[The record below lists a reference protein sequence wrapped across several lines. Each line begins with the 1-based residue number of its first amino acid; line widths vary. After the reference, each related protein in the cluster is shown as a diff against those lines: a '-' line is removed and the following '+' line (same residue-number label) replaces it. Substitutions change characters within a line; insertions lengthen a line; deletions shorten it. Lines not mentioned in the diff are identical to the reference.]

1 MNRVTL
7 IGRITK
13 NPELRYTGNNLAF
26 THFTIAVNRQK
37 KEDET
42 QNADF
47 INCVAWNKTAELICT
62 YLTKGALVGIEG
74 RIQTGTYEKPDG
86 TKGYTT
92 DVLVQN
98 IEFLES
104 KKSGQQTTNNGQ
116 QITPQE
122 VEQNTTDPFSDF
134 GEQVDLDTFLD

>member
-1 MNRVTL
+1 MNKVTL
-7 IGRITK
+7 VGRLTA
-13 NPELRYTGNNLAF
+13 NPELRYTSSNLPL
-26 THFTIAVNRQK
+26 TRFTIAVNRQK
-37 KEDET
+37 KEDGT
-42 QNADF
+42 QNTDF

-62 YLTKGALVGIEG
+62 YLTKGALIGLEG
-74 RIQTGTYEKPDG
+74 RIQTGTYEKQDG

-104 KKSGQQTTNNGQ
+104 KKSATQNAA

-122 VEQNTTDPFSDF
+122 VEQNTTDDIFSQF
-134 GEQVDLDTFLD
+134 GESVTIDEFLD

>member
-7 IGRITK
+7 VGRLTA
-13 NPELRYTGNNLAF
+13 NPELRYTSSNLPLSR
-26 THFTIAVNRQK
+26 FTIAVNRQK
-37 KEDET
+37 KEDGT

-62 YLTKGALVGIEG
+62 YLTKGSLVGLEG

-86 TKGYTT
+86 TRGYTT

-104 KKSGQQTTNNGQ
+104 KKNAA

-122 VEQNTTDPFSDF
+122 VEQNTTDPFADF
-134 GEQVDLDTFLD
+134 GTQVDIDQFLD

>member
-7 IGRITK
+7 VGRLTA
-13 NPELRYTGNNLAF
+13 NPELRYTSSNLSLSR
-26 THFTIAVNRQK
+26 FTIAVNRQK
-37 KEDET
+37 KEDGT

-62 YLTKGALVGIEG
+62 YLTKGSLVGLEG

-104 KKSGQQTTNNGQ
+104 KKNATQNAT
-116 QITPQE
+116 QITTQE
-122 VEQNTTDPFSDF
+122 VEQNTTDPFADF
-134 GEQVDLDTFLD
+134 GEQVDIDQFLD

>member
-7 IGRITK
+7 VGRLTA
-13 NPELRYTGNNLAF
+13 NPEHRYTSSNLPLSR
-26 THFTIAVNRQK
+26 FTIAVNRQK
-37 KEDET
+37 KEDGT

-62 YLTKGALVGIEG
+62 YLTKGALVGLEG

-104 KKSGQQTTNNGQ
+104 KKSTTQNAT

-122 VEQNTTDPFSDF
+122 VEQNTADPFSDF
-134 GEQVDLDTFLD
+134 GEQVDIDQFLD

>member
-13 NPELRYTGNNLAF
+13 NPELRYTGNNLGF
-26 THFTIAVNRQK
+26 TQFTIAVNRQK
-37 KEDET
+37 KEDEK
-42 QNADF
+42 QQADF
-47 INCVAWNKTAELICT
+47 ISCVAWEKQAEHICK
-62 YLTKGALVGIEG
+62 YLSKGSLVGIEG
-74 RIQTGTYEKPDG
+74 RIQTGTYDKQDG

-92 DVLVQN
+92 DVYVQK

-104 KKSGQQTTNNGQ
+104 KKSETQNAT
-116 QITPQE
+116 QITPEE

-134 GEQVDLDTFLD
+134 GNVVSIDEFLD

>member
-7 IGRITK
+7 VGRLTA
-13 NPELRYTGNNLAF
+13 NPELRYTSSNLPLSR
-26 THFTIAVNRQK
+26 FTIAVNRQK
-37 KEDET
+37 RADGT

-62 YLTKGALVGIEG
+62 YLTKGALVGLEG
-74 RIQTGTYEKPDG
+74 RIQTGIYEKPDG

-104 KKSGQQTTNNGQ
+104 KKNATQNAT
-116 QITPQE
+116 QITTQE
-122 VEQNTTDPFSDF
+122 VEQNQNEDIFSQF
-134 GEQVDLDTFLD
+134 GETVSIDDFLD

>member
-1 MNRVTL
+1 MNICLLT
-7 IGRITK
+7 GRLTK
-13 NPELRYTGNNLAF
+13 TPELRYTGNNLAF

-37 KEDET
+37 KEDGT

-62 YLTKGALVGIEG
+62 YLTKGSLVGLEG

-104 KKSGQQTTNNGQ
+104 KKSAT

-122 VEQNTTDPFSDF
+122 VEKNINEDPFSQF
-134 GEQVDLDTFLD
+134 GEAVSIDEFLD

>member
-1 MNRVTL
+1 MNRVNL
-7 IGRITK
+7 IGRLTA
-13 NPELRYTGNNLAF
+13 NPELRYTSSNLPLSR
-26 THFTIAVNRQK
+26 FTIAVNRQK
-37 KEDET
+37 KEDGT

-62 YLTKGALVGIEG
+62 YLTKGSLVGIEG

-104 KKSGQQTTNNGQ
+104 KKSETQTG
-116 QITPQE
+116 TPVTPEE
-122 VEQNTTDPFSDF
+122 VEKNTTDPFSEF
-134 GEQVDLDTFLD
+134 GEAVSIDEFLD